1 MTEKLSSEAKGA
13 IEQLLDRIL
22 PRAGSY
28 RGYTVESAMCELE
41 AKLSPKYPPD
51 GAICEVWSNVDSDRW
66 PAISD
71 GEKLVDLFPG
81 SVTGYIDSWDFSEVH
96 YRRIVTAEEALKA
109 LRAAY
114 FGATYPDGD
123 RDNERAWAISVIQ
136 RLIDDAERG

>member
-1 MTEKLSSEAKGA
+1 MDEKIREAILDGVAEQYGA
-13 IEQLLDRIL
+13 WT
-22 PRAGSY
+22 AGQKPN
-28 RGYTVESAMCELE
+28 REFAEAALERVE

-96 YRRIVTAEEALKA
+96 YRRIVTAEEALDAIDEAFKHGGTLGVMEA
-109 LRAAY
+109 YDYLR
-114 FGATYPDGD
+114 G
-123 RDNERAWAISVIQ
+123 IVKS
-136 RLIDDAERG
+136 LIDNAERG

>member
-1 MTEKLSSEAKGA
+1 MDEKIREAIRQGVADGFKTWRDEQDSGLPVQRIMDA
-13 IEQLLDRIL
+13 I
-22 PRAGSY
+22 
-28 RGYTVESAMCELE
+28 E
-41 AKLSPKYPPD
+41 AKLSPKYPPAE
-51 GAICEVWSNVDSDRW
+51 AICEVWANVG
-66 PAISD
+66 D
-71 GEKLVDLFPG
+71 GNHYYRYGRQVLG
-81 SVTGYIDSWDFSEVH
+81 WDH